1 MNSNSNYDEREISLI
16 DLFMYLLKRY
26 RSIIL
31 VAFVGAVLVS
41 GGAFCK
47 AKFLTTE
54 EDFEKYEREV
64 DAYNTDLNLLEIYQ
78 YKLDEAKASL
88 NEKPLISV
96 SNYNLP
102 VSTIT
107 LCVEGMY
114 AELLNNSTTYDPGD
128 SIVNNIVLNIQKST
142 DWESLADKYYVS
154 KKYVKDLVGVS
165 PDYNSNIVVVNAYGT
180 NIDEAEEL
188 LNDIIANVDNNLNE
202 ILDSY
207 RGYYIKKRNN
217 RTYIDTTW
225 VNNIEENIQN
235 DINDYIVLV
244 SDLSNKYEGKDEP
257 KAPDYFSVLRGIKYA
272 IIGGVAGGVIM
283 AGIYCVL
290 YLLSNR
296 LREEDEL
303 QTYYGFAPLGVFGLD
318 LSEIKGNAFDKF
330 LLKKQYGISNKE
342 NVYGRIAE
350 NINLL
355 SEKGDKILV
364 TGTIDSAMI
373 ESLCVKLCSMVKN
386 AEIIYGGNI
395 NVDNEALSK
404 LGNAD
409 SVIFVEKRNI
419 SNMKDIDKEVDIVNN
434 CKKKVLGYIQY

>member
-1 MNSNSNYDEREISLI
+1 
-16 DLFMYLLKRY
+16 MYLLKRY

-78 YKLDEAKASL
+78 DKLDEAKASL

-96 SNYNLP
+96 NNYDLP

-107 LCVEGMY
+107 LCVEGTY

-128 SIVNNIVLNIQKST
+128 SIVNNIVLNIQKVT
-142 DWESLADKYYVS
+142 DWESLADKYDVN
-154 KKYVKDLVGVS
+154 KKYVKDLIGIF
-165 PDYNSNIVVVNAYGT
+165 PDYNSNVVVVNAYGT
-180 NIDEAEEL
+180 NIEEAEGM

-207 RGYYIKKRNN
+207 RGYYVKKRNN

-235 DINDYIVLV
+235 DINDYIVLIN
-244 SDLSNKYEGKDEP
+244 DLSNKYKDEP

-303 QTYYGFAPLGVFGLD
+303 HTYFGFVSLGVFSLD
-318 LSEIKGNAFDKF
+318 LSKVKGNAFDKF
-330 LLKKQYGISNKE
+330 LLKKQYGISNNE
-342 NVYGRIAE
+342 NIYGRIAE

-364 TGTIDSAMI
+364 IGTIDSAMI
-373 ESLCVKLCSMVKN
+373 ENLCVKLCSMVKN

-419 SNMKDIDKEVDIVNN
+419 SKMNDIDKEVDIVNN